1 MLKVA
6 IVQKP
11 CAFLN
16 LELSLTQ
23 LKTYVEEAVVQGAQ
37 LIVFGETWLCG
48 YPAWLDYFPEVAL
61 WNHPPTKK
69 IFRKML
75 ENGVAIPGPATE
87 QIGALAK
94 KHKVYIAI
102 GVNEIVRTGKANGS
116 LFNSFLIFDSTG
128 KLVQHHRKLMP
139 TYTEKLLYTP
149 GDAKG
154 LSAVDTPYG
163 KIGGLICWE
172 HWMPHSRQAMHDSGE
187 LLHIAL
193 WPTVHEMH
201 QIASRHYAFEGRCFV
216 LAAGQILQTKALEDL
231 LELPDSL
238 NPDQFLLRGGSC
250 IIGPNGQFLQVPVFN
265 KETIVYHEIDLNQTF
280 EEKMTLDVSGHY
292 NRPDIF
298 ELNINRK
305 RYY

>member
-23 LKTYVEEAVVQGAQ
+23 LETYVEEAVAQGAQ

-61 WNHPPTKK
+61 WNHPPTKQ

-87 QIGALAK
+87 RIGALAK
-94 KHKVYIAI
+94 KHGVYLAI

-116 LFNSFLIFDSTG
+116 LFNSFLIFDHTG
-128 KLVQHHRKLMP
+128 QLVQHHRKLMP

-216 LAAGQILQTKALEDL
+216 LAAGQILQANELNYF
-231 LELPDSL
+231 LELPDSIQ
-238 NPDQFLLRGGSC
+238 PDQFLLSGGSC
-250 IIGPNGQFLQVPVFN
+250 IIGPDGQFLQTPVFN
-265 KETIVYHEIDLNQTF
+265 KETIVYHELDINQVF